1 MRKVRFVSTILI
13 FILSFGLQAT
23 TYYVSKNGN
32 DSNSGTSESMAW
44 RTISKAAK
52 TLKAGDEVI
61 ILKGTYKEQVIPENS
76 GVAGKYITYKAK
88 SGAKVIIDGTN
99 LTINDGHSALF
110 LIDGKNYIKVI
121 GLAVENIGTTYNLS
135 YDQAGFMIENSNNIQ
150 IKDCSTYN
158 TFSSGIIALNS
169 NQLVI
174 DNNKIRKA
182 CNGGEQECISITDGS
197 YDFEVMNNEVFDGGS
212 GIKGGEG
219 IDIKQG
225 AHDGK
230 VHHNYVH
237 GLPKRL
243 GIYVDSYEKH
253 TYNIDIYQ
261 NTVRDCYD
269 GGFALSAEAGG
280 LLENINIYNNIAYHN
295 MTFGI
300 MISNWDMAITSS
312 HPMKNIKIINNTFY
326 NNKWSGEEWG
336 GGIIIENKKPD
347 GLIIRNNI
355 CSENLEQILVEG
367 PVDLTKVKIDY
378 NLVFGAQT
386 DVLSNSNING
396 DPMFV
401 NVSIAD
407 FSLQKSSTAINK
419 GTDTNAPKTD
429 FNGNKRPVNNKWDI
443 GAFEYGSTLAT
454 DDFRTSQKKAIV
466 YPNPFKNE
474 AIIKISNNKA
484 GNYTL
489 KLYNSY
495 GQVIKIVSDIS
506 KSTYKLQRGNL
517 ENGIYFFQILQH
529 GKTFS
534 EGRFII
540 N

>member
-1 MRKVRFVSTILI
+1 MKKIQFIATVII
-13 FILSFGLQAT
+13 FIISFGLQAT

-32 DSNSGTSESMAW
+32 DNNAGTSENTAW
-44 RTISKAAK
+44 KTIGKAAK
-52 TLKAGDEVI
+52 ILEAGDTVI
-61 ILKGTYKEQVIPENS
+61 ILKGTYNEQVIPGKS

-99 LTINDGHSALF
+99 VIIDDGHSALF

-121 GLAVENIGTTYNLS
+121 GIAVENIGTTYNLS
-135 YDQAGFMIENSNNIQ
+135 YDQAGFMIENSHHIE
-150 IKDCSTYN
+150 IKECATFN
-158 TFSSGIIALNS
+158 TFSSGIIALSS
-169 NQLVI
+169 NHLVI

-197 YDFEVMNNEVFDGGS
+197 YNFEVMNNEVFDGGS

-237 GLPKRL
+237 DLPKRL
-243 GIYVDSYEKH
+243 GIYVDSYEEH

-326 NNKWSGEEWG
+326 NNQWAGENWG

-355 CSENLEQILVEG
+355 CSKNLEQILVEG
-367 PVDLTKVKIDY
+367 PVDLAKVKIDN
-378 NLVFGAQT
+378 NLVFGTQT
-386 DVLSNSNING
+386 DNLSNTNIDG

-401 NVSIAD
+401 NANIAD
-407 FSLQKSSTAINK
+407 FSLQKSSAAIDK
-419 GTDTNAPKTD
+419 GAATNAPETD
-429 FNGNKRPVNNKWDI
+429 FIGNKRPIKDKWDI
-443 GAFEYGSTLAT
+443 GAFEYNGTLGT
-454 DDFRTSQKKAIV
+454 DTFSVPQKMAVV

-474 AIIKISNNKA
+474 AVIKISNNKT

-489 KLYNSY
+489 KFYNSY
-495 GQVIKIVSDIS
+495 GQIIKIVSDIS

-517 ENGIYFFQILQH
+517 ENGIYFFQVLQH
-529 GKTFS
+529 GKTFT